1 MESQKHRPLGVS
13 IVAILTAIGGIVF
26 LTSGAVLLIIG
37 IGIIF
42 LAVGIAF
49 LVVTYGLWKGKRWAW
64 TVTLILSVIGIILA
78 IASLAVGNMGAIVS
92 IIIHGVVIYYLY
104 RPNVKAFF
112 GK

>member
-42 LAVGIAF
+42 LAIGIAF
-49 LVVTYGLWKGKRWAW
+49 LVVSYGLWRGKRWAW

>member
-49 LVVTYGLWKGKRWAW
+49 LVVAYGLWRGKRGAW

>member
-42 LAVGIAF
+42 LAIGIAF
-49 LVVTYGLWKGKRWAW
+49 LVVAYGLWRGKR
-64 TVTLILSVIGIILA
+64 G
-78 IASLAVGNMGAIVS
+78 
-92 IIIHGVVIYYLY
+92 HGLLL
-104 RPNVKAFF
+104 
-112 GK
+112 